1 LSICFIFT
9 FVSLFALCCAYCNK
23 FVPYCILISN
33 LIGMITSVIAV
44 LIYFITMQDVT
55 ARRFTSYN
63 SVYLLTFGYASYCVI
78 AGAILLI
85 INFIVS
91 IPLVIFTFA
100 WHREPRGHRV
110 QTFDE
115 PIGTAAFN
123 ETNIGQPRSAIKQ
136 RMYIP
141 EQAPMQDM
149 SPPQNQP
156 YNDAVQDLLREEKSH
171 QPVYAIEQDQNRKY
185 YNYDPNNL
193 QDRGYGGSQPSLKFS
208 EVKTSTTELRPAIR
222 QPILREASPPPTY
235 GLSPIDR
242 NSSNVEYSYQQKTA
256 VMQSSATYTSGTTPT
271 ANKPV
276 YIGTYNQA
284 VATEQQNGNLPI
296 ERWQYEHTRQESRY

>member
-1 LSICFIFT
+1 LCLVLTLVALIMVSIGIFAPSWWILDVTEYSQEWQFGLWLYCRRGGMTNEVGRQGIDLRQWICDVRRNYPVASNVPGSFGGGSGYLGTGSYQSISFQQNSFAETDHNEIPVLAMLSICFIFT
-9 FVSLFALCCAYCNK
+9 FISMFALCCAYCNK

-33 LIGMITSVIAV
+33 LIAMITSVIAV

-141 EQAPMQDM
+141 EQAPVQDM

-156 YNDAVQDLLREEKSH
+156 CR
-171 QPVYAIEQDQNRKY
+171 
-185 YNYDPNNL
+185 
-193 QDRGYGGSQPSLKFS
+193 F
-208 EVKTSTTELRPAIR
+208 
-222 QPILREASPPPTY
+222 
-235 GLSPIDR
+235 
-242 NSSNVEYSYQQKTA
+242 
-256 VMQSSATYTSGTTPT
+256 QS
-271 ANKPV
+271 V
-276 YIGTYNQA
+276 YIFWIWVFTLGMHPHFSIYTF
-284 VATEQQNGNLPI
+284 PI
-296 ERWQYEHTRQESRY
+296 